1 MINHERR
8 SFPIGSRVK
17 IQCTIVDEG
26 GTRIDPGDVTFQ
38 IRTPDGAD
46 VVRSYVGGNVTRQSL
61 GVYYAWL
68 ALDQSPLYRVR
79 ITATGSYRAT
89 TGDFEIPVDP
99 SAFVNVDA
107 WVVDT

>member
-1 MINHERR
+1 MTNHERR

-38 IRTPDGAD
+38 IRTPDGMD
-46 VVRSYVGGNVTRQSL
+46 VVRTYLGAGVTRLSL
-61 GVYYAWL
+61 GVYYTWL
-68 ALDQSPLYRVR
+68 SLDQAPKYRVR
-79 ITATGSYRAT
+79 ATATGSYRAT

-99 SAFVNVDA
+99 SAFPTVDG